1 MKFQEMLV
9 FEVAGREF
17 GVPLAIVEEVVP
29 AAQVTRVPN
38 SPPFLL
44 GLAAVRGRVMG
55 VIDAAMRYN
64 IGPALSAHFLVC
76 RVRGN
81 LTAITIDRPVMAGA
95 VALRPLTKDEILE
108 LYNRSGV
115 DKKFLKAAYELL
127 EPSADGEPPKAT
139 GHHFFE
145 INADLFVSAEMASK
159 TGEA

>member
-1 MKFQEMLV
+1 MKLQEMLV
-9 FEVAGREF
+9 FEVAGRNF

-29 AAQVTRVPN
+29 ASQITAIPS

-44 GLAAVRGRVMG
+44 GLSAVRGKVMG
-55 VIDAAMRYN
+55 VIDAALRYN
-64 IGPALSAHFLVC
+64 IGPALSSHFLVC

-81 LTAITIDRPVMAGA
+81 LTAITIDRPVMAGEVPLRA
-95 VALRPLTKDEILE
+95 LTNEEIVALYHK
-108 LYNRSGV
+108 SGV

-127 EPSADGEPPKAT
+127 EPGAEGEGPKAT
-139 GHHFFE
+139 GKHFFE